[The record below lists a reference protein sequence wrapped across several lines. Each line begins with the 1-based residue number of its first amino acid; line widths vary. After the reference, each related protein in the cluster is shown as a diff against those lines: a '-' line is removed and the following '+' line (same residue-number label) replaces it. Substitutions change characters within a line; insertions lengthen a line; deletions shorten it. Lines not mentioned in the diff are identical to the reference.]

1 MATQLNKTLSNIRK
15 TEEQLPTFKFDT
27 CQHITTSKLLDQY
40 NDTKV
45 KVTPVAAD
53 SYVSVTHVPASITVS
68 GITSFYDQEYLPTPS
83 ANPFG
88 GSYTGDEEGDAYF
101 AKSSTLGWVILND
114 GGEETSIIYTG
125 FGFGDAPSI
134 TPFYTVTNYINGNE
148 YPNATITYSD
158 SGGSTPDGTG
168 TGTSRGMLIQVGSS
182 VDLVVPEGKY
192 LGASAEV
199 NVVEI
204 D

>member
-27 CQHITTSKLLDQY
+27 CQNITTSKLLDQY

-53 SYVSVTHVPASITVS
+53 SYVSVTNVSASVSLS
-68 GITSFYDQEYLPTPS
+68 GINSFYDQEYLPNAT
-83 ANPFG
+83 AIPFG
-88 GSYTGDEEGDAYF
+88 SKYTGDEEGDAYF
-101 AKSSTLGWVILND
+101 VKDPTEGWVIEND

-125 FGFGDAPSI
+125 FGFGDSPAV
-134 TPFYTVTNYINGNE
+134 TPFYTVTSISGTE
-148 YPNATITYSD
+148 YPNAAITYSD
-158 SGGSTPDGTG
+158 SGAVTPDGTG

>member
-1 MATQLNKTLSNIRK
+1 MATQLNKTLSNVRK

-27 CQHITTSKLLDQY
+27 CQNITTSKLLDQY

-53 SYVSVTHVPASITVS
+53 SYVSVNPFPDTITVT
-68 GITSFYDQEYLPTPS
+68 GINSFYDQVYTANAANTSYLGNTE
-83 ANPFG
+83 
-88 GSYTGDEEGDAYF
+88 TDAYF
-101 AKSSTLGWVILND
+101 VKSSTLGWVILND
-114 GGEETSIIYTG
+114 GGEDIEIIFTG
-125 FGFGDAPSI
+125 FGFGDVPAI
-134 TPFYTVTNYINGNE
+134 TPFYTVTRITNGTE
-148 YPNATITYSD
+148 YPNVTITYSD

-168 TGTSRGMLIQVGSS
+168 TGESRGMLIQVGSS
-182 VDLVVPEGKY
+182 VDLVVPKGKY